1 MKNLRKTLIVIPV
14 FLFILACQVINR
26 PIQQVEDTA
35 GTAAAI
41 ATQGGQIITQV
52 SGLTTNIAPIETMI
66 PSVLP
71 EINEDFL
78 NPQSTPLSE
87 WKEIPIMPQ
96 AIVGDESDGYYVYR
110 IASTSEEIQDFYKTK
125 LPELGWESSFSLP
138 LAGTAILVYSRD
150 EQVVTITIMPTD
162 TSDMVVMIAME

>member
-14 FLFILACQVINR
+14 VLFILACQVINR

-110 IASTSEEIQDFYKTK
+110 IASTSDEIQEFYKTK
-125 LPELGWESSFSLP
+125 LAELGWESSFSLP
-138 LAGTAILVYSRD
+138 MAGTAILVYSRD

-162 TSDMVVMIAME
+162 TSDMLVMITME